1 MSLYCFNF
9 GIDKNQTMSKKL
21 FIKRHHLIIN
31 KLRSNPC
38 SFKELQ
44 KHLENH
50 SIDADENYMISKRT
64 FERDVNE
71 IRDIYKIDIEYV
83 RTINCY
89 VIVHDADEVKND
101 RLMES
106 FQIFNAL
113 SVSESLSNQ
122 IILENRQPLGT
133 ENMHGLIHAIKNH
146 FEVHFTHEKYW
157 DEDHEKT
164 KRTVQTLALKEAR
177 NRWYLIAKDTKD
189 NRIKPFGL
197 DRITAIDITRKKFV
211 YPTGYNPEEVYRY
224 SFGIITEDNNP
235 PQKIILSYT
244 YDQGKYIKSLPLH
257 HSQRELVDDEKE
269 YRIELLLHPTYDFLM
284 ELLSVGKEVK
294 VIEPLSL
301 QKKIV
306 EMLSATLKQYSN

>member
-1 MSLYCFNF
+1 
-9 GIDKNQTMSKKL
+9 MSKKQ
-21 FIKRHHLIIN
+21 FIKRHHLVIN
-31 KLRSNPC
+31 KLRCNPC

-71 IRDIYKIDIEYV
+71 IRDIYKIDIEYN
-83 RTINCY
+83 RSMNCY
-89 VIVHDADEVKND
+89 EIVHDADEVKND

-113 SVSESLSNQ
+113 SVSESISNQ

-133 ENMHGLIHAIKNH
+133 ENMHGLLHAIKNH

-164 KRTVQTLALKEAR
+164 RRRVQPLALKEAK
-177 NRWYLIAKDTKD
+177 NRWYLIARDAND
-189 NRIKPFGL
+189 NRVKPFGL
-197 DRITAIDITRKKFV
+197 DRITDVDITRKKFN
-211 YPTGYNPEEVYRY
+211 YPTGYNPEEVYNH
-224 SFGIITEDNNP
+224 SFGIITEENNP
-235 PQKIILSYT
+235 PQKIILSYS

-257 HSQRELVDDEKE
+257 HSQKELINDEKE
-269 YRIELLLHPTYDFLM
+269 YRIELFLQPTYDFLM

-301 QKKIV
+301 QKEIIK
-306 EMLSATLKQYSN
+306 MLEGTLERYK